1 MELIEQVLSSA
12 NDLCRRQYSAADVE
26 RALAKETC
34 GPDEFAAFLSS
45 AAGPFLEPMA
55 QVARRKMQRYFGSNI
70 NLFTPLYIANYCENH
85 CVYCGFNCHNKIS
98 RACLSEDE
106 IEREMEEISK
116 TGLKEILLLTGESR
130 AKSDVNYIGRACSIA
145 RKYFSVIGLEVYPV
159 SSDEYRFLHECG
171 ADYVTVFQET
181 YNQSRYKEL
190 HLSGN
195 KRDFAYRFNT
205 QERAI
210 RGGMRGVGFGALLG
224 LDDFRKDALGTG
236 LHAFLIQKNY
246 PQAEIS
252 LSCPRIRPTVNQ
264 SWKNYADISEVELLQ
279 VICAYRLFL
288 PYANIV
294 ISTRETKR
302 MRDNLILIAANKI
315 SAGVSTGIG
324 GHSGAEKGDAQF
336 EIADPRTVN
345 EIYRSLKE
353 RALQPV
359 MRDYIYAG

>member
-1 MELIEQVLSSA
+1 MELMEQVLSA
-12 NDLCRRQYSAADVE
+12 MNDLFSRQISATDVE
-26 RALAKETC
+26 RALDKEMC
-34 GPDEFAAFLSS
+34 GPEEFAAFLSS
-45 AAGPFLEPMA
+45 AAGSFLEPMA
-55 QVARRKMQRYFGSNI
+55 QAARRKMQRYFGCNI

-85 CVYCGFNCHNKIS
+85 CVYCGFNCKNKIS
-98 RACLSEDE
+98 RACLNEDE
-106 IEREMEEISK
+106 IEREMVEISK

-145 RKYFSVIGLEVYPV
+145 RKYFSVIGLEIYPIN
-159 SSDEYRFLHECG
+159 SDEYRFLHECG
-171 ADYVTVFQET
+171 VDYVTVFQET

-195 KRDFAYRFNT
+195 KRDFSYRFNT

-210 RGGMRGVGFGALLG
+210 KGGMRGIGFGALLG

-236 LHAFLIQKNY
+236 LHAFLIQKKY

-264 SWKNYADISEVELLQ
+264 SWHNEADITEVELLQ

-288 PYANIV
+288 PYANII
-294 ISTRETKR
+294 ISTRESEKI
-302 MRDNLILIAANKI
+302 RDNLILIAANKI

-336 EIADPRTVN
+336 EIADSRNVN
-345 EIYRSLKE
+345 EIYCSLKE
-353 RALQPV
+353 RGLQPV
-359 MRDYIYAG
+359 MRDYVYVG